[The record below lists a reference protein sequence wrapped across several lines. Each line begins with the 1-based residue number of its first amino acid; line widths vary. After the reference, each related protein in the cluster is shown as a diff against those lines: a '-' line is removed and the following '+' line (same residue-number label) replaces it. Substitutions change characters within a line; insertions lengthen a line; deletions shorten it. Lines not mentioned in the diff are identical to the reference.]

1 VAVFLGLLALSLLGC
16 STVKREGYDVPA
28 LALPSQFK
36 NKLPADAH
44 DATAAAPDA
53 NEIPQKLKVPHDS
66 GLTEWW
72 RSFGNRELDEL
83 IDRGLANNPDL
94 RMAMLRV
101 AQAKERVDQAKAGK
115 LPTITAPMLTGL
127 QAPGGLVGTTPN
139 SGGISQIQR
148 NYQASLQADW
158 RLDVWGEQSSMVESA
173 KFQLWRAVFE
183 RDDAQ
188 RTMVANLSS
197 AYVEYVSL
205 NDRLK
210 VARENEA
217 VSSNILISLEKRVEV
232 GDATL
237 SDSAQQKAA
246 IFALRATIPS
256 LEQQREDLLNTI
268 AFLVG
273 AVPGTLKLSDNGLD
287 SISSPSVIPGL
298 PSALLLRRPDVRMAE
313 ARLLSADA
321 DIDVARARI
330 LPSID
335 LTAQGGLSTIIFSQF
350 FMAKS
355 LFWNSIAN
363 LSVSIFD
370 NGKKES
376 DKKVSQEAH
385 EEMIESYIRTLNQAM
400 REVEGALATVRL
412 TGKRLEDSR
421 QAVNSAR
428 EAWDIST
435 KVYALGGVDYQTFLD
450 TERTYHRYLDEYQH
464 IRMENSRGYI
474 GLFSA
479 LGGGVRP
486 AEPLPGK
493 GARPAVAQGGSV
505 SSNSPPVLLA
515 SSGTFIPQS
524 RSTEGIDRA
533 WGKSGDDQVEN
544 FWQVELSGIYHRTA
558 IGAVWRDLRARYPK
572 LMEDRFLRPRLDGRI
587 EDSEDGQESWYR
599 LYVAKFPSPA
609 AADELCAA
617 LKASYQR
624 CRIVSS
630 RSDET
635 VTVENAKDAP
645 GQAAQPVAE
654 TSPPEPV
661 AAPLAL
667 NADAELKPVVL
678 PVAATDDAAPPGVP
692 PAVKESSAAN
702 DLPVATTRKPAYG
715 LQLGTFANPENARA
729 LQATWQSKGYQVNI
743 AESSDARG
751 RVFYAVRTGVF
762 AQRAEANVEA
772 LSIRRKENAAVVVV
786 AMQVDPGGKPDKMKS
801 GDVQPAD
808 GQAAAP
814 EPVNEATTSP
824 AAGGQPNADDG
835 LAYAVQMGAFPT
847 MKGASVSQSFWG
859 AKGYKPYIREV
870 QDAQG
875 RVWYTVRTGEFSQ
888 RGKASV
894 LARSIGRKQ
903 GVPAI
908 VVQSGEPG
916 MAQTG
921 DGDALEKSASGK
933 RQKSFYAVQLSAFS
947 SLDAAARSY
956 ADWRSKGY
964 EVYVC
969 ELRNVEGRAL
979 FAVRTGQFSRRR
991 EAASLIKAVE
1001 RKNEIKAILVP
1012 AELDSAGNLAK
1023 VEVGALI

>member
-1 VAVFLGLLALSLLGC
+1 M
-16 STVKREGYDVPA
+16 PA

-44 DATAAAPDA
+44 DATAAPPDA

-94 RMAMLRV
+94 RVAMLRV

-158 RLDVWGEQSSMVESA
+158 HLDVWGEQSSMVESA

-376 DKKVSQEAH
+376 DKKVSEEAH

-524 RSTEGIDRA
+524 RSTEGVDRA

-558 IGAVWRDLRARYPK
+558 IGAVWRDLRVRYPK

-609 AADELCAA
+609 DADELCAA

-645 GQAAQPVAE
+645 DPVAHPVAE
-654 TSPPEPV
+654 TSLPEPV

-678 PVAATDDAAPPGVP
+678 PVAATDDAAPSGMP
-692 PAVKESSAAN
+692 PAVKEPSAAR
-702 DLPVATTRKPAYG
+702 DLPVATTRKLAYS
-715 LQLGTFANPENARA
+715 LQLGMFANPENARA
-729 LQATWQSKGYQVNI
+729 LQATWQSRGYQVNI
-743 AESSDARG
+743 AESPDARG

-762 AQRAEANVEA
+762 ARRAEANVEA
-772 LSIRRKENAAVVVV
+772 LSIRRKEKTAVVVV
-786 AMQVDPGGKPDKMKS
+786 ATQVDPAVDSVGKPDKMKS
-801 GDVQPAD
+801 AGVQPLD
-808 GQAAAP
+808 GQAAPSLPGTP
-814 EPVNEATTSP
+814 EPVNAATISP
-824 AAGGQPNADDG
+824 PAGAQPNADDG
-835 LAYAVQMGAFPT
+835 SGYAVQLGAFPT
-847 MKGASVSQSFWG
+847 MKGASVSQSSWS
-859 AKGYKPYIREV
+859 AKGYKPYIREI

-875 RVWYTVRTGEFSQ
+875 RAWYTVRTGEFSQ
-888 RGKASV
+888 RVKASV
-894 LARSIGRKQ
+894 LARSIGRKL

-908 VVQSGEPG
+908 VVQSGERE

-921 DGDALEKSASGK
+921 SEDALEKSASAKKQAG
-933 RQKSFYAVQLSAFS
+933 FYAVQLDAFS

-969 ELRNVEGRAL
+969 ELRNAGGRAL

-991 EAASLIKAVE
+991 EAAGLAKAVE
-1001 RKNEIKAILVP
+1001 RKNQIKAILVP
-1012 AELDSAGNLAK
+1012 AELDAAGNLAK